1 MRTTTRQTGVISYA
15 GLDEAALWAGAKRA
29 FAQADGWVPPRF
41 RSFLPIFPVELIVN
55 MSYVGNAPGNRA
67 RVSPEGF
74 STDETEYHQKLC
86 AELPELYTGDN
97 ARRCFA
103 PDGRFRGGVVT
114 VDRAW
119 ATMFPQYQPFMGERL
134 AVHLIGGGHQAAA
147 VPESIFPRG
156 GGVLAGVERD
166 LRITARCAHVTA
178 YIKARIA
185 MGERYDPARF
195 EEDYLR
201 VNELNSV
208 CVRQKQLGRVMQ
220 ELSILGSLEGGRTQG
235 PALFTLNAKRAEGVR
250 QYAPWRYACDTF
262 ERAPVTRATARLAQ
276 LCFEGDPFMS
286 DLWLPYQDFSE
297 YIDRQSLTVNVY
309 ALCHGFQIAPAYDA
323 RTGGGRYP
331 ARARVAVVRD
341 RELHPLVAEAI
352 NNPAYGSGMG
362 PLGLINKLVYL
373 PGSRELLRQN
383 RLALEETSLQCE
395 HTTVDAA
402 EYGRMRALAALQ
414 EWKGRLIDA
423 LYREESALA
432 QMQPGTP
439 AYARAEGMLARQ
451 ADALEAQT
459 ARAAARC
466 ESGQLSGYDAD
477 LAYLRR
483 MRQHRMGLGED
494 GGEEPAPFAT
504 DALREMCIE
513 SGFAMRACVREY
525 PLDGLLMPEEEPA
538 APMARQ
544 GGATGA
550 FTGGTETVAPSD
562 GEAAPAGAA
571 GETGRMEAPPQASA
585 PTRQSGAPTGPE
597 TAAFMDSLPAATETA
612 PAPDGPPPTG
622 PETGAF
628 TDSPPAATE
637 TAAFTDGLPTATE
650 TAASTDSPPAATEAA
665 SAPDGPPPDGAQP
678 APAGA
683 AAQACLPQEGA
694 RSAAGQPAPR
704 AKAQKIAGAH
714 KMPRF
719 EQIDMFAAVGAPPA
733 PKAAEAG
740 PTPPGAGEAAP
751 QAAAAP
757 DAAPEPPRPAYVLR
771 TLKQLAGE
779 KRAAAPGKMARLVKE
794 PHK

>member
-1 MRTTTRQTGVISYA
+1 MRTTTRQTGIISYA
-15 GLDEAALWAGAKRA
+15 GLDEEALWAGAKRA

-55 MSYVGNAPGNRA
+55 MSYVGSVPGNRA

-74 STDETEYHQKLC
+74 STDEAEYHQKLC
-86 AELPELYTGDN
+86 AELPGLYTGDN

-114 VDRAW
+114 VDGAW
-119 ATMFPQYQPFMGERL
+119 AAMFPQYQPFVGERL
-134 AVHLIGGGHQAAA
+134 VLHMIGGGHQAVA

-178 YIKARIA
+178 YFKARLA

-201 VNELNSV
+201 VNELNAV

-220 ELSILGSLEGGRTQG
+220 DLSILRALTGGPAPG
-235 PALFTLNAKRAEGVR
+235 PALFTQNAKRAEGVR

-262 ERAPVTRATARLAQ
+262 ERTPVTRGTARLAQ
-276 LCFEGDPFMS
+276 LCFEDDPFLS
-286 DLWLPYQDFSE
+286 NLWLPYQDFSE
-297 YIDRQSLTVNVY
+297 YIDRQTLTVDVY

-331 ARARVAVVRD
+331 ASVRVAVVRD

-362 PLGLINKLVYL
+362 PLGLMNKLVYL
-373 PGSRELLRQN
+373 PDSRELLRQN
-383 RLALEETSLQCE
+383 RLALEETALKCE
-395 HTTVDAA
+395 HTAVDAA

-423 LYREESALA
+423 LYREASALE
-432 QMQPGTP
+432 QMQAGTS
-439 AYARAEGMLARQ
+439 AYACAEEMLAQRIE
-451 ADALEAQT
+451 ALEAQV
-459 ARAAARC
+459 ARAAAQC

-483 MRQHRMGLGED
+483 MRQYRTAPAED
-494 GGEEPAPFAT
+494 GGEEPTPFAT

-525 PLDGLLMPEEEPA
+525 PLDELLVPEEASAEA
-538 APMARQ
+538 
-544 GGATGA
+544 GA
-550 FTGGTETVAPSD
+550 
-562 GEAAPAGAA
+562 EAAREAGR
-571 GETGRMEAPPQASA
+571 E
-585 PTRQSGAPTGPE
+585 
-597 TAAFMDSLPAATETA
+597 
-612 PAPDGPPPTG
+612 
-622 PETGAF
+622 
-628 TDSPPAATE
+628 
-637 TAAFTDGLPTATE
+637 
-650 TAASTDSPPAATEAA
+650 EAA
-665 SAPDGPPPDGAQP
+665 QS
-678 APAGA
+678 GA
-683 AAQACLPQEGA
+683 AAQEGGENGA
-694 RSAAGQPAPR
+694 EKAGAEETGAVEADAEETGAKKSDAEEPSAEKFSVEKSGAKEPSMEESDAEESGAKKADAEKSSAAEPGTEELIPEAAQAANPENDPHSPAPAQNVDDTGAAEPSATHAGQESAPR
-704 AKAQKIAGAH
+704 AKAQKIAGPH

-719 EQIDMFAAVGAPPA
+719 EQIDMFGVIGAPSA
-733 PKAAEAG
+733 QGAAEAG
-740 PTPPGAGEAAP
+740 RTPDSG
-751 QAAAAP
+751 AAAP
-757 DAAPEPPRPAYVLR
+757 KPAAEAASEPPRPAYVLR

-779 KRAAAPGKMARLVKE
+779 RRAAAPGKMARLLKE
-794 PHK
+794 PHE

>member
-114 VDRAW
+114 VDGAW
-119 ATMFPQYQPFMGERL
+119 AAMFPQYQPFMGERL
-134 AVHLIGGGHQAAA
+134 VVHLIGGGHQAAA

-166 LRITARCAHVTA
+166 LRVTARCAHVTA

-185 MGERYDPARF
+185 MGDRYDPARF

-220 ELSILGSLEGGRTQG
+220 ELSILGSLESGQTQA

-262 ERAPVTRATARLAQ
+262 ERTPVTRATARLAQ

-331 ARARVAVVRD
+331 AQVRVAVVRD

-432 QMQPGTP
+432 QMQAGTP

-451 ADALEAQT
+451 VNALEAQA

-525 PLDGLLMPEEEPA
+525 PLDGLLMPGEEPPA

-544 GGATGA
+544 GEAAGA
-550 FTGGTETVAPSD
+550 FTGGKGTAAP
-562 GEAAPAGAA
+562 PAGAA
-571 GETGRMEAPPQASA
+571 AKTPRMEAPPQASA
-585 PTRQSGAPTGPE
+585 PARQS
-597 TAAFMDSLPAATETA
+597 AAPAAMEA
-612 PAPDGPPPTG
+612 
-622 PETGAF
+622 
-628 TDSPPAATE
+628 
-637 TAAFTDGLPTATE
+637 AAFTDN
-650 TAASTDSPPAATEAA
+650 PPAATEAA
-665 SAPDGPPPDGAQP
+665 PIPDGPPTGGARP

-683 AAQACLPQEGA
+683 AAQAGTPEEGA
-694 RSAAGQPAPR
+694 RSAAGQAAPR
-704 AKAQKIAGAH
+704 AKAKKNAGAH

-740 PTPPGAGEAAP
+740 PTPPGAVEAAP
-751 QAAAAP
+751 QA

>member
-1 MRTTTRQTGVISYA
+1 MRTTTRQTGIISYA
-15 GLDEAALWAGAKRA
+15 GLDEEALWAGAKRA

-55 MSYVGNAPGNRA
+55 MSYVGSVPGNRA

-86 AELPELYTGDN
+86 AELPGLYTGDN

-114 VDRAW
+114 VDGAW
-119 ATMFPQYQPFMGERL
+119 AAMFPQYQPFVGERL
-134 AVHLIGGGHQAAA
+134 VLHMIGGGHQAVA

-178 YIKARIA
+178 YFKARLA

-201 VNELNSV
+201 VNELNAV

-220 ELSILGSLEGGRTQG
+220 DLSILRALTGGPAPG
-235 PALFTLNAKRAEGVR
+235 PALFTQNAKRAEGVR

-262 ERAPVTRATARLAQ
+262 ERTPVTRGTARLAQ
-276 LCFEGDPFMS
+276 LCFEDDPFLS
-286 DLWLPYQDFSE
+286 NLWLPYQDFSE
-297 YIDRQSLTVNVY
+297 YIDRQTLTVDVY

-331 ARARVAVVRD
+331 TSVRVAVVRD

-362 PLGLINKLVYL
+362 PLGLMNKLVYL
-373 PGSRELLRQN
+373 PDSRELLRQN
-383 RLALEETSLQCE
+383 RLALEETALKCE
-395 HTTVDAA
+395 HTAVDAA

-423 LYREESALA
+423 LYREASALE
-432 QMQPGTP
+432 QMQAGTP
-439 AYARAEGMLARQ
+439 AYARAEEMLAQRTR
-451 ADALEAQT
+451 ALEAQV

-483 MRQHRMGLGED
+483 MRQYRTAPAED
-494 GGEEPAPFAT
+494 GGEEPTPFAT

-525 PLDGLLMPEEEPA
+525 PLDELLVPEDASAEPGAEAAREAGPEEEAQSGAPA
-538 APMARQ
+538 GD
-544 GGATGA
+544 GGKTGA
-550 FTGGTETVAPSD
+550 EKAGA
-562 GEAAPAGAA
+562 EAAQAAKPENEPEKEPNSPTPAQEGGKTGAAEPGAGAA
-571 GETGRMEAPPQASA
+571 GEAKPEEEPQSAAPAQNSGKTGAAEAPARQDSA
-585 PTRQSGAPTGPE
+585 AEPGPE
-597 TAAFMDSLPAATETA
+597 
-612 PAPDGPPPTG
+612 
-622 PETGAF
+622 
-628 TDSPPAATE
+628 
-637 TAAFTDGLPTATE
+637 
-650 TAASTDSPPAATEAA
+650 
-665 SAPDGPPPDGAQP
+665 
-678 APAGA
+678 
-683 AAQACLPQEGA
+683 AAQAANPKNDLPSPTPAQNSGKTGA
-694 RSAAGQPAPR
+694 AEASATQAGQEPAPR
-704 AKAQKIAGAH
+704 AKAQKIAGPH

-719 EQIDMFAAVGAPPA
+719 EQIDMFGVIGAPSA
-733 PKAAEAG
+733 QGAAEADNG
-740 PTPPGAGEAAP
+740 
-751 QAAAAP
+751 AAAP
-757 DAAPEPPRPAYVLR
+757 KPAASPEPPRPAYVLR

-779 KRAAAPGKMARLVKE
+779 RRAAAPSKMARLLKE
-794 PHK
+794 PHE